1 MGFRF
6 IRLGHLEVLQRADHG
21 AAGGIKEGFFV
32 GAVKNEKGFVLIPG
46 AEVAAQKGK
55 YPVFRSDLTAQNTAQ
70 LGKTDKAFQQMRFSL
85 EMTDCLENRIE
96 RIIGRIFQEAGAVF
110 HSLVFT

>member
-6 IRLGHLEVLQRADHG
+6 IRPGHLEVLQRADHG

-46 AEVAAQKGK
+46 AEVTAQKWKHAVFRFDLAAQ
-55 YPVFRSDLTAQNTAQ
+55 YAAQF
-70 LGKTDKAFQQMRFSL
+70 GKTDKPFQQMGL
-85 EMTDCLENRIE
+85 AVEMPHGGKDRGECFVGNVTQKRRTVL
-96 RIIGRIFQEAGAVF
+96 
-110 HSLVFT
+110 